1 MAMGD
6 DTIANY
12 IQSTK
17 TLESFYQLS
26 PIVSPPTSIDRQNTF
41 YKSAENI
48 LFNNITF

>member
-1 MAMGD
+1 MAMRD

-26 PIVSPPTSIDRQNTF
+26 PIVSPDRIHFTKVLKTF
-41 YKSAENI
+41 CLTI
-48 LFNNITF
+48 LHSEIVY